1 MANDWRKWIEC
12 RPTLMWLGSIVVMS
26 AVILLLYSIKERPW
40 VSQQVM
46 ATQWFTAESSNDAPS
61 FRNRWNHSHSAVTE
75 KAVLKTTKPFSAQV
89 YKQQLKFSLASESG
103 RQFSVG
109 DMLHVV
115 ISAKDKRHNIV
126 TNIGDFF
133 RASILTNEKGNKGTQ
148 KRGSGAVGIIT
159 DHQNGTY
166 TATFR
171 LLWEGEVTIRIQLV
185 HPKQA
190 IDVIERTI
198 RKNPIDLV
206 MFRKRYILGKDAI
219 DTKCNVDPAIF
230 KNPSAVCNYSDPH
243 AGARWYCAK
252 AVNISCNTSGY
263 HSVLKY
269 KNVNGGKGLFSSG
282 NNALKMPI
290 FGSPSQLNV
299 KEGRD
304 PLVSRGRCVRGLVTP
319 QISGF
324 YRNGV
329 WNSLVCKN
337 RHFASQAGWQQC
349 LKGKTLYFMGDST
362 IRQWWEHLVRIL
374 KMNET
379 HIPEAVH
386 GSGPLLAHDP
396 VNKITVN
403 FRIHGPPLRGRFTR
417 TFLLKFVAN
426 AIDDID
432 GGPNDVVGITLWA
445 HFTSYPVKVYKQRME
460 AVRGAIERLLRRS
473 PEILVVIK
481 SANTRMGNELISGD
495 WLAHKL
501 DLMMREMFSGMDV
514 VLVDAWEMTNA
525 QHWHGDAIPPAED
538 IIVQE
543 LEFLC
548 SFICPL

>member
-1 MANDWRKWIEC
+1 
-12 RPTLMWLGSIVVMS
+12 MS
-26 AVILLLYSIKERPW
+26 ATILLLYSAKERPCG
-40 VSQQVM
+40 SQQVM
-46 ATQWFTAESSNDAPS
+46 KTQWFTAGSSTDAPS

-75 KAVLKTTKPFSAQV
+75 KAVLKTTKPFSLNV
-89 YKQQLKFSLASESG
+89 YEQQLTFSLASESKIL
-103 RQFSVG
+103 FSVG

-115 ISAKDKRHNIV
+115 ISAKDERHNTV

-133 RASILTNEKGNKGTQ
+133 RASILTREERKTGNQ
-148 KRGSGAVGIIT
+148 ERGSGAVGIIT

-198 RKNPIDLV
+198 RKYPIDLV
-206 MFRKRYILGKDAI
+206 MFRKRYILGKDTI

-230 KNPSAVCNYSDPH
+230 KNTSAVCNYSDPH
-243 AGARWYCAK
+243 AGARWYCEK
-252 AVNISCNTSGY
+252 VVNISCNTSGY
-263 HSVLKY
+263 HGTLMPY

-290 FGSPSQLNV
+290 FGSPSQINV
-299 KEGRD
+299 KKGRD
-304 PLVSRGRCVRGLVTP
+304 ILANRGRCVRGLVTP

-337 RHFASQAGWQQC
+337 RHFSSQAGWQQC

-374 KMNET
+374 KMTET

-386 GSGPLLAHDP
+386 ITGPLLAHDP
-396 VNKITVN
+396 VNNITVN
-403 FRIHGPPLRGRFTR
+403 CRSHGPPLRCFWTR
-417 TFLLKFVAN
+417 TFHLKFGAN
-426 AIDDID
+426 AIDEID

-445 HFTSYPVKVYKQRME
+445 HFTSYPLEVYKQRME
-460 AVRGAIERLLRRS
+460 AVRAAVERLLRRS
-473 PEILVVIK
+473 PETLVVIK
-481 SANTRMGNELISGD
+481 SANTSMGNELISGD

-501 DLMMREMFSGMDV
+501 DLMMREMFRGMDV

-525 QHWHGDAIPPAED
+525 QHWHKDDIHPAED
-538 IIVQE
+538 IIVHE

>member
-1 MANDWRKWIEC
+1 
-12 RPTLMWLGSIVVMS
+12 
-26 AVILLLYSIKERPW
+26 
-40 VSQQVM
+40 
-46 ATQWFTAESSNDAPS
+46 
-61 FRNRWNHSHSAVTE
+61 
-75 KAVLKTTKPFSAQV
+75 
-89 YKQQLKFSLASESG
+89 
-103 RQFSVG
+103 
-109 DMLHVV
+109 MLHVV

-133 RASILTNEKGNKGTQ
+133 RASILTKKKGKKGKQ

-198 RKNPIDLV
+198 RKNPIDLIR
-206 MFRKRYILGKDAI
+206 FRKRYILGKDAI

-243 AGARWYCAK
+243 AGASWYCEK

-263 HSVLKY
+263 HSVLRY

-299 KEGRD
+299 KKGRD
-304 PLVSRGRCVRGLVTP
+304 PLANRGRCVRGLVTP
-319 QISGF
+319 KISGF

-337 RHFASQAGWQQC
+337 RHFSSQAGWQQC
-349 LKGKTLYFMGDST
+349 LKGKTLYLMGDST
-362 IRQWWEHLVRIL
+362 IRQWLEHLVRIL
-374 KMNET
+374 KMT
-379 HIPEAVH
+379 KTRQI
-386 GSGPLLAHDP
+386 AHDP
-396 VNKITVN
+396 VNNITVD
-403 FRIHGPPLRGRFTR
+403 FRFHGAPVRGHSTMAS
-417 TFLLKFVAN
+417 LLKFVAN

-460 AVRGAIERLLRRS
+460 AVRAAIERLLRRS
-473 PEILVVIK
+473 PETLVVIK

-501 DLMMREMFSGMDV
+501 DLMMREMFRGMDV

-525 QHWHGDAIPPAED
+525 QHWHGDAIHPAQD